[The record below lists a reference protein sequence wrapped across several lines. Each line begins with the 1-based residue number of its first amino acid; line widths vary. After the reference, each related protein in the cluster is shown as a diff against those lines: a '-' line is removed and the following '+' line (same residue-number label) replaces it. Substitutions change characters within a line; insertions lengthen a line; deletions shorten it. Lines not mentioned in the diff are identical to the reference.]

1 MSALNEHGLTPQQEI
16 FAQEVARGKS
26 LAEAYRQAY
35 PRSRKWKQETVW
47 SESST
52 LMSRPKVSKRVEALQ
67 QAAAA
72 HVVVEQSTL
81 LREMMRVAF
90 ADPRKLVGKDG
101 RIKGLHEL
109 DDDTAAAVASVKETR
124 SGGLEYKLW
133 DKGAAQEKLAKFLGL
148 YEKDNQQAADPIK
161 DLARAL
167 LGNTVGPAGLAFG
180 DERSG

>member
-26 LAEAYRQAY
+26 QADAYRQAY
-35 PRSRKWKQETVW
+35 PRSRKWQDHGVW
-47 SESST
+47 SSAST
-52 LMSRPKVSKRVEALQ
+52 LRSTTKVSQRIAALQ
-67 QAAAA
+67 KAAADE
-72 HVVVEQSTL
+72 VVVDRNRL
-81 LREMMRVAF
+81 LREMLRLAL
-90 ADPRKLVGKDG
+90 ADPRRLVDKDG